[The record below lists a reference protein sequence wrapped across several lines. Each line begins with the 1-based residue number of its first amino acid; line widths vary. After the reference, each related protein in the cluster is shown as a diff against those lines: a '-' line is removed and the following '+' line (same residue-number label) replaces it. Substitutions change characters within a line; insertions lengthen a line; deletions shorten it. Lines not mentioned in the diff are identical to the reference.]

1 MAQIR
6 RVKIGDR
13 WVDLDAKGNEIRR
26 GSIAP
31 LPTPFES
38 DLGDL
43 QAAARRQKFHR
54 ALQGLMSAPLP
65 KVDKN
70 LMK

>member
-1 MAQIR
+1 MAQAR

-13 WVDLDAKGNEIRR
+13 WVDLDEKGNEIR
-26 GSIAP
+26 SIAP

-38 DLGDL
+38 NLGDL

-65 KVDKN
+65 KADKN